1 LTDKLWIFRRYFG
14 HRRTIRPDTK
24 KLYSLFLNRTSMSWD
39 TFASKVRT
47 FQKGFMGEPNEI
59 KLGRG
64 EFHEHPVD
72 CICAKSKGK
81 TGQSRPHLVKGAG
94 EAVENHSIDGDLD
107 WKDLDY
113 GEHTPLGRDSS
124 NETESDDIR
133 VGGSDIPELE
143 DMMSD

>member
-1 LTDKLWIFRRYFG
+1 VGFRRYFG
-14 HRRTIRPDTK
+14 HRRTIRPNAK

-39 TFASKVRT
+39 TFASKVLT

-59 KLGRG
+59 KPGRG
-64 EFHEHPVD
+64 EFHEHPMD
-72 CICAKSKGK
+72 CICAKANGK
-81 TGQSRPHLVKGAG
+81 IGQSRHHQIKRAG
-94 EAVENHSIDGDLD
+94 EGAENHSSDGDLD
-107 WKDLDY
+107 WRDLDY

-124 NETESDDIR
+124 NESESDDIR